1 MTHLQTL
8 TGTPIGRPV
17 ATDSNQTK
25 TVYDALM
32 QPSEALRD
40 VDVVDFLRQQLARAE
55 HAECEV
61 PGNPQALEDWIGQGV
76 ANVAEQYSAYLQ
88 ERHAGGPRRFF
99 TGRSHALYF
108 LQHVAPTKLVDGA
121 WLYSLLPQ
129 WADYRFHGLI
139 RTYLE
144 ELGDGEPALNHVA
157 LYKKLIADLDCDP
170 GYTLADIYYEQGA
183 IQLALGQH
191 GAAFLPEVIG
201 YNLGYEQLPLHL
213 LITSFELN
221 ELGIDPYYFSL
232 HVTIDNASTGHARKA
247 AQSVLSLM
255 PMGAD
260 REEFYQRVVQGY
272 KLNELGI
279 GSTAIIKSFDLD
291 QEVIAMLERKRSF
304 GQHMHSDYCRL
315 EGLTINE
322 WLAKPDQ
329 IPAFLDALLKKGWIK
344 RDEDPANSRFWK
356 LIDGAG
362 APMFGVFSGYEKQ
375 LLWDWIAGERI
386 VEEGAANA
394 FRFQFRSKNSANA
407 DLPSPVI
414 PTDPDLQGLLSDLK
428 HCAPNEKMALLGD
441 FMCPAMHATPA
452 GLYATREFVKV
463 MSENVK
469 GPQV

>member
-1 MTHLQTL
+1 MTSLQTL
-8 TGTPIGRPV
+8 TGTPIGHPAV
-17 ATDSNQTK
+17 ADGQAK
-25 TVYDALM
+25 TVYDTLM
-32 QPSEALRD
+32 QPSEKLRQ
-40 VDVVDFLRQQLARAE
+40 VDVVDFLHRQLACADLE
-55 HAECEV
+55 NCEV
-61 PGNPQALEDWIGQGV
+61 PSTPEQLEDWIGQGV

-99 TGRSHALYF
+99 SSRSHALYF

-121 WLYSLLPQ
+121 WLYGLLPH

-157 LYKKLIADLDCDP
+157 LYKKLIADVDCDP
-170 GYTLADIYYEQGA
+170 GYALADEYYLQGA

-191 GAAFLPEVIG
+191 GATFLPEVIG

-221 ELGIDPYYFSL
+221 ELGIDPHYFTL

-247 AQSVLSLM
+247 AQSVLSLL
-255 PMGAD
+255 PMGAERD
-260 REEFYQRVVQGY
+260 EFYRRVVQGY

-279 GSTAIIKSFDLD
+279 GSTAVVQSFDLE

-322 WLAKPDQ
+322 WLATPDQ

-344 RDEDPANSRFWK
+344 RDEDPANSRFWT

-375 LLWDWIAGERI
+375 LLWDWIAGERVI
-386 VEEGAANA
+386 EESAANA
-394 FRFQFRSKNSANA
+394 FRFQFRGKSSGT
-407 DLPSPVI
+407 LEVPTSLVH
-414 PTDPDLQGLLSDLK
+414 TDPDLQGLIRDLK
-428 HCAPNEKMALLGD
+428 RCAPSEKMALLTG

-452 GLYATREFVKV
+452 GLYATREFVKT
-463 MSENVK
+463 MSESIK
-469 GPQV
+469 GQPA